1 MFTASHGISSSGP
14 ETRQINS
21 PQLIITSTNRKR
33 LRLPKTLNG
42 AEENV
47 KEEVW
52 GCYKMEEGWKMGSL
66 IASNQKVSPALLTR
80 STGSGALTIG
90 RGNIVLILHF
100 YTHILDYLLTTWST
114 L

>member
-1 MFTASHGISSSGP
+1 MKLIDAQQVTCSEVLSHVQSMFTASHGISSSGP

-52 GCYKMEEGWKMGSL
+52 GCYKMEEG
-66 IASNQKVSPALLTR
+66 
-80 STGSGALTIG
+80 
-90 RGNIVLILHF
+90 
-100 YTHILDYLLTTWST
+100 
-114 L
+114 